1 MKAGSKV
8 VSNVVT
14 FIPYPY
20 KGGLQEYA
28 IELSRRLR
36 IPLVVVASN
45 NKSLQTEIEDLFKTF
60 GKNLYV
66 FYADFDVF
74 RNPLLINSGKYSELR
89 KIFKEFELIHFHGP
103 FPLTGDLALRKLD
116 YIFTY
121 HFDIELRSMFA
132 NIIAR
137 LYGSLMLRK
146 TLKNAKVITAT
157 SETFVRESRFLNEF
171 RDKVVIL
178 PLGIDARSMKP
189 TYEYLSRIMFIGRII
204 PEKGIHVL
212 LYAFK
217 RLVAE
222 YRDLELFIV
231 GKPVDISYYNSLKA
245 LAKSMGIENSV
256 YFTGYLD
263 RSKML
268 RLLASSSVLVLP
280 SLTRL
285 DSFGIVVLEASALA
299 VPVVVS
305 SIIPGAREFVKRAG
319 NGFLVRPGSIDDLVV
334 SIKTILQDP
343 KEYGERGRRYVIAN
357 HDWDIVVSRALEIL
371 SRCTFKWAKHIFSA
385 FLI

>member
-231 GKPVDISYYNSLKA
+231 GEPVDISYYNSLKA

-371 SRCTFKWAKHIFSA
+371 SRCTFK
-385 FLI
+385 

>member
-305 SIIPGAREFVKRAG
+305 SIIPGAREFVKMAG

-371 SRCTFKWAKHIFSA
+371 SRCTFK
-385 FLI
+385 

>member
-1 MKAGSKV
+1 MEWSMGMNSAAKV
-8 VSNVVT
+8 VNNVVA

-20 KGGLQEYA
+20 RGGLQEYA

-36 IPLVVVASN
+36 MPLVVVVSN
-45 NKSLQTEIEDLFKTF
+45 NKSLQTEIEELFKIF

-74 RNPLLINSGKYSELR
+74 RNPLLINPGKYSELR
-89 KIFKEFELIHFHGP
+89 KILKEFELIHFHGP
-103 FPLTGDLALRKLD
+103 FPLSGDLALRKLN

-132 NIIAR
+132 NTVAR
-137 LYGSLMLRK
+137 LYGSLMLRR
-146 TLKNAKVITAT
+146 TLKNAEVITAT

-189 TYEYLSRIMFIGRII
+189 TYEYLSRIVFVGRII

-217 RLVAE
+217 RLVTG
-222 YRDLELFIV
+222 YGDLELFIV
-231 GKPVDISYYNSLKA
+231 GKPVDVSYYNSLKA
-245 LAKSMGIENSV
+245 LAKSMGIEDSV
-256 YFTGYLD
+256 HFTGYLE

-305 SIIPGAREFVKRAG
+305 SIIPGAREFVERAG
-319 NGFLVRPGSIDDLVV
+319 NGFLVRPGSIDDLVA
-334 SIKTILQDP
+334 SIRTILRDP
-343 KEYGERGRRYVIAN
+343 KEYGERGRYYVIAN
-357 HDWDIVVSRALEIL
+357 HDWDIVVSRALKIL
-371 SRCTFKWAKHIFSA
+371 SRCMFK
-385 FLI
+385 